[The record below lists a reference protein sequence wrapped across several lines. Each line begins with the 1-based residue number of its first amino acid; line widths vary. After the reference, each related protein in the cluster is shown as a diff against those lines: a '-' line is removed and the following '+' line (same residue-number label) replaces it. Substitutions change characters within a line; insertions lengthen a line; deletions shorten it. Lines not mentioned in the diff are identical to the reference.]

1 MRHYWVQVDDDGF
14 ICADCLLKSPPFD
27 VDSDCEPFEMPDEVM
42 PPPLFDMGENI
53 VEAVERSK
61 SFQKAS
67 FNPIPGHQIKGFLW
81 TTRNKFKGTVWL
93 DYSALNVRNCPS
105 AKQAAEHAFSRA
117 VMNKTLGADAKDLA
131 GHILFV
137 PVTPW
142 GGPVMVK

>member
-1 MRHYWVQVDDDGF
+1 MSDD
-14 ICADCLLKSPPFD
+14 I
-27 VDSDCEPFEMPDEVM
+27 M
-42 PPPLFDMGENI
+42 PPPMFDLEL
-53 VEAVERSK
+53 VEVVPVKRYDYTPTPE
-61 SFQKAS
+61 
-67 FNPIPGHQIKGFLW
+67 HQVKGYLW
-81 TTRNKFKGTVWL
+81 TTHNKFKGVVWL

-117 VMNKTLGADAKDLA
+117 VMNKTLGAEAKDLA